1 MLFKLEF
8 SFPQSMPTYPP
19 TFPHLKSVFSTET
32 LPKPK
37 SYYKINFLILS
48 LLKTKTIFSTIII
61 KYIYLKVPQILFL
74 FHLPTTPNN
83 YNYYSFY
90 LFKLKI
96 RQ

>member
-1 MLFKLEF
+1 MLFKSKK
-8 SFPQSMPTYPP
+8 SFPQSRSTYPP
-19 TFPHLKSVFSTET
+19 TFPHLKSLFSTET
-32 LPKPK
+32 LPKLK
-37 SYYKINFLILS
+37 SHYKINISILP
-48 LLKTKTIFSTIII
+48 LFKTKTIFSTTNN
-61 KYIYLKVPQILFL
+61 KNIYFKIPSILFL